1 MKVPLKSSLLLI
13 IFLIFYQSILYFT
26 IIKNQSF
33 WGDEYHFIQTVKQ
46 FNKDISLSQ
55 LKHYNEMSTPLP
67 FILYALWGKLW
78 GFQLHTLRLFSIII
92 GFITILTYYFLLRKC
107 IDHEKSVI
115 LLTIFLT
122 FQPYMIGLTFF
133 VYTDMLTM
141 LFIALT
147 LLALRKEDPILF
159 SISSCAG
166 LLCRQYFAFLLLAA
180 SLYFLF
186 RIIILKDTHSY
197 KMIISAIISA
207 IPLLMLFLLWNG
219 FSPQNKMK
227 IRYLG
232 KGLYFHPSYLILYI
246 SLLFVY
252 LSPIIIYYWKYF
264 YRNYRFILFSLLIGS
279 IYFLFPVETSEAAI
293 EANVFTVGFFHRLIR
308 IIVGQK
314 WEQLIFFIT
323 FVMSLPILF
332 SIGNDIYHRWKSN
345 KFDFI
350 FILDLSVISFLLI
363 MPFSYLNW
371 EKYFLPLIPITM
383 LQITLNNPRNS
394 TIAQ

>member
-1 MKVPLKSSLLLI
+1 MKIPFKSLLLLI
-13 IFLIFYQSILYFT
+13 LFLIFYQSILYFT
-26 IIKNQSF
+26 IVKNQSF
-33 WGDEYHFIQTVKQ
+33 WGDEYHFIQTAIQ

-78 GFQLHTLRLFSIII
+78 GFQLHNLRLFSIII
-92 GFITILTYYFLLRKC
+92 GFITILTYYFLFRKC

-122 FQPYMIGLTFF
+122 FQPYMIGLMFF

-141 LFIALT
+141 LFLALT

-159 SISSCAG
+159 TLSSCAG

-180 SLYFLF
+180 GLYFLF
-186 RIIILKDTHSY
+186 RLFILKDTHSY
-197 KMIISAIISA
+197 KMIISAIIST

-232 KGLYFHPSYLILYI
+232 KGLYFHPSFLILYI

-264 YRNYRFILFSLLIGS
+264 YRNYRFVLLSLLIGS
-279 IYFLFPVETSEAAI
+279 IYFLFPVETSEPAI
-293 EANVFTVGFFHRLIR
+293 EANVLTVGFFHRLIR
-308 IIVGQK
+308 TIIGQQ
-314 WEQLIFFIT
+314 WEQLIFFIA

-332 SIGNDIYHRWKSN
+332 SIGNDLYQRLKSH

-350 FILDLSVISFLLI
+350 FILDLSVFSFLLI

-383 LQITLNNPRNS
+383 LQITLKNLRNS